1 MIKVKALGLLFREQE
16 MLVEAYYGKHS
27 KGFGS
32 YYRPLGGNIEVG
44 EHSNVT
50 VVREFKEELG
60 MDVNVN
66 QYLTCLENRFQI
78 GEEWSHERI
87 QLYTVSF
94 SEPKNYEKETFS
106 FLEHDAVAKWL
117 SIKDVV
123 DGNLPCYPN
132 GLGAVLKRMTKQGNE
147 SCLDHDDTVI

>member
-1 MIKVKALGLLFREQE
+1 MIKVKALGLLFREKE

-44 EHSNVT
+44 EHSKET
-50 VVREFKEELG
+50 VVREFEEEIG
-60 MDVNVN
+60 IDVNVN
-66 QYLTCLENRFQI
+66 QYITCLENRFQI
-78 GEEWSHERI
+78 GEEWSHEMI

-94 SEPKNYEKETFS
+94 CEAKYYEKETYS
-106 FLEHDAVAKWL
+106 FLEHDAVAKWI

-123 DGNLPCYPN
+123 DGNIHCYPN
-132 GLGAVLKRMTKQGNE
+132 DLGAVLKRMTTQDK
-147 SCLDHDDTVI
+147 

>member
-44 EHSNVT
+44 EHSKET
-50 VVREFKEELG
+50 VVREFQEELG
-60 MDVNVN
+60 IEVDVN

-78 GEEWSHERI
+78 GEECSHEMI
-87 QLYTVSF
+87 QIYTVSF
-94 SEPKNYEKETFS
+94 GEPKYYEKDTYS
-106 FLEHDAVAKWL
+106 FLEHDAVAKWI

-123 DGNLPCYPN
+123 DGNIHCYPN
-132 GLGAVLKRMTKQGNE
+132 DLGAVLKRMTKQDNE
-147 SCLDHDDTVI
+147 S